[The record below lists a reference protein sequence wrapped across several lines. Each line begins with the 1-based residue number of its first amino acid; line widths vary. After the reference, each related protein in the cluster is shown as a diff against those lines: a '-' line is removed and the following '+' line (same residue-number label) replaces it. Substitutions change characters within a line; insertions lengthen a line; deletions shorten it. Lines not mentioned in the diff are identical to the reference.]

1 MNDVPLKQRAANLHA
16 ISTPRYY
23 SGGMNAVGLP
33 ARVAYCLA
41 AMPVAG
47 AAGFY
52 AGIWALP
59 KLAKTFPGPEARVE
73 DYGLFLGAIAVGA
86 GLAFALSMVALTL
99 PWKRRRRRTGRGVRV
114 TISCVLVVLAS
125 LVFADRGH
133 AVVYDLAFAAWMAYV
148 LAFTVVRY
156 GVLDRVKPMAAA
168 GGRATAPADTA
179 G

>member
-1 MNDVPLKQRAANLHA
+1 
-16 ISTPRYY
+16 
-23 SGGMNAVGLP
+23 
-33 ARVAYCLA
+33 
-41 AMPVAG
+41 MPVAG

-59 KLAKTFPGPEARVE
+59 KLAKVFSGPETGVE
-73 DYGLFLGAIAVGA
+73 DYGFFLGAIAVGV

-114 TISCVLVVLAS
+114 TLSCVIVVFAS

-156 GVLDRVKPMAAA
+156 GVRDRVRERVVSGGGMAS
-168 GGRATAPADTA
+168 TDTA